1 MPLSQ
6 LAHVEANLQGTA
18 RRVPGLPL
26 AEIMICRVALI
37 LGRDLTSGLDQMLRP
52 AGLTEP
58 EFRVLMALFARDGSA
73 SPTELCGALAQSPAN
88 LTRIGDSLVKRG
100 LVSRSNDATDRR
112 RMHLVLRPAGNQ
124 LLQSLL
130 PQMCRGVTALF
141 ADFTAAE
148 KTQLLG
154 GLKKLLE
161 GIDAVTAQGAGV
173 LEAGPEEARSA

>member
-18 RRVPGLPL
+18 RRVPELPL
-26 AEIMICRVALI
+26 TEIMICRVALI
-37 LGRDLTSGLDQMLRP
+37 LARDLTGGLEQMLRP

-58 EFRVLMALFARDGSA
+58 EFRVLMALFARDGAA

-112 RMHLVLRPAGNQ
+112 RMHLVLRPAGEQ
-124 LLQSLL
+124 LVHALL
-130 PQMCRGVTALF
+130 PQMCSGVHAVF
-141 ADFTAAE
+141 AGFAPAE
-148 KTQLLG
+148 KAQLLA

-161 GIDAVTAQGAGV
+161 GIDAINAQGVAVPATGTDGRH
-173 LEAGPEEARSA
+173 A

>member
-18 RRVPGLPL
+18 RRVPQLPL
-26 AEIMICRVALI
+26 TELMICRVALI
-37 LGRDLTSGLDQMLRP
+37 LGRDLTGGLDQMLRP

-58 EFRVLMALFARDGSA
+58 EFRVLMALFARDGAA

-112 RMHLVLRPAGNQ
+112 RMHLALRPAGEQ
-124 LLQSLL
+124 LLQALL
-130 PQMCRGVTALF
+130 PQMCSGVHAVF
-141 ADFTAAE
+141 ASFTAPE
-148 KTQLLG
+148 KAQLLA

-161 GIDAVTAQGAGV
+161 GIDAIHAQGAG
-173 LEAGPEEARSA
+173 APATGTDARHA

>member
-1 MPLSQ
+1 VPLSQ
-6 LAHVEANLQGTA
+6 LAHVEANLQGIA
-18 RRVPGLPL
+18 SRVPQLPL

-58 EFRVLMALFARDGSA
+58 EFRVLMALFAHEGSS

-112 RMHLVLRPAGNQ
+112 RMHLVLRPAGEQ

-130 PQMCRGVTALF
+130 PQMCNGVHAVF
-141 ADFTAAE
+141 AAFTPSE
-148 KTQLLG
+148 KAQLLAG
-154 GLKKLLE
+154 MKKLLE
-161 GIDAVTAQGAGV
+161 GIDAISAQGVSV
-173 LEAGPEEARSA
+173 LGGSAEARIA